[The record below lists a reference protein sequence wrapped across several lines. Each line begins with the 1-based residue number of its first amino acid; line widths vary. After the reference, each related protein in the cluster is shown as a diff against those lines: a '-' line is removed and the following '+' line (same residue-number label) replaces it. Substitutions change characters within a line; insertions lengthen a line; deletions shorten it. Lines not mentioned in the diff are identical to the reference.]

1 MHPWFRCG
9 MPPDLD
15 LNAYNEHYLCVSR
28 EAGGAV
34 DAIQTVLSAA
44 AVAEPAPA
52 LMPAVRTHLG
62 P

>member
-1 MHPWFRCG
+1 MHPWFRCD

-15 LNAYNEHYLCVSR
+15 LNAYNKHFLCVSR
-28 EAGGAV
+28 EADGAV
-34 DAIQTVLSAA
+34 DAIQTVLEA
-44 AVAEPAPA
+44 AVAEPAPV

>member
-1 MHPWFRCG
+1 